1 MPARNILG
9 IWNVPPLWTAN
20 TNSPP
25 TRSEPHAP
33 CCAGRACDLPPRRI
47 SAKRRSANW
56 KMARGNRIPARSQL
70 SAGPSRAAEF
80 CLRPKEA
87 HPYRILKGQR
97 PRTIEAGAGGEQTAR
112 GRILRQEPG
121 DQTLRRSGVNARWL
135 SGHRGRRRHSRPVE
149 VAERE
154 QLEAERAR
162 PPQGPQTGSLPGL
175 PVDTHF
181 QCGPGCDDTPPDAA
195 RAGREAARAD

>member
-9 IWNVPPLWTAN
+9 ILNVPPLWTAN

-97 PRTIEAGAGGEQTAR
+97 PPTTEAGAGGEQTAR
-112 GRILRQEPG
+112 GRILRQEQGLCVGLASMLVGFPVIAADG
-121 DQTLRRSGVNARWL
+121 GIRGLYRLLRGSSSKLKEPAQHNGP
-135 SGHRGRRRHSRPVE
+135 RRALYRVSLWTRISSVGL
-149 VAERE
+149 VAM
-154 QLEAERAR
+154 
-162 PPQGPQTGSLPGL
+162 
-175 PVDTHF
+175 
-181 QCGPGCDDTPPDAA
+181 TPHPT
-195 RAGREAARAD
+195 